1 MSSSRNRKLHPK
13 NKQLSISTRQT
24 TTSSSNKP
32 NLVLSDLC
40 INQHPST
47 QRKSLTTLADTE
59 IGNSK
64 FSYTQNKR
72 FSLCTSE
79 NLELKDRH
87 DAHGNPIF
95 KGNKNHKVTFI
106 DDVSRK
112 NLAEVI
118 IVDSE
123 NSNKNKQKND
133 TDKTNCQCETG
144 CLIC

>member
-1 MSSSRNRKLHPK
+1 MSTSRNRKLNPK
-13 NKQLSISTRQT
+13 NKQLTLETRQT
-24 TTSSSNKP
+24 TTSSLNIA

-47 QRKSLTTLADTE
+47 QRKSLTTIADTE

-64 FSYTQNKR
+64 VSYTQNKR
-72 FSLCTSE
+72 SSLCTSE
-79 NLELKDRH
+79 NYEIKDRH

-106 DDVSRK
+106 DNISR
-112 NLAEVI
+112 NSLAEVI
-118 IVDSE
+118 IVDSKI
-123 NSNKNKQKND
+123 SPKDKQKND
-133 TDKTNCQCETG
+133 TDKTSCQCETG